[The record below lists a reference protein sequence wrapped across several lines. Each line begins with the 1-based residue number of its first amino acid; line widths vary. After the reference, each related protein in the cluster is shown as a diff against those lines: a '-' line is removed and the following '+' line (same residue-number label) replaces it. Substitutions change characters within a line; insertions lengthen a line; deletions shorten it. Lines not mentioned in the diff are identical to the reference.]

1 MDCVPLILIAL
12 NSSLGKLLSYSLRLL
27 RCSFICLVF
36 NLFLVYMLVKSRLVS
51 LKKNNVA
58 ENISNFADNQTDQD
72 KDVK

>member
-1 MDCVPLILIAL
+1 
-12 NSSLGKLLSYSLRLL
+12 
-27 RCSFICLVF
+27 
-36 NLFLVYMLVKSRLVS
+36 MLVKSRLVS